1 MDLTKQI
8 RLARTLITTGEKH
21 ENYNRVTKFADEY
34 EAHITGEGIGKY
46 LKRYTIRESEDM
58 FKQRLAL
65 TNSINPAV
73 TNSLMKPFYK
83 ISRNNSVVKKY
94 DFKDKAVND
103 RIGVMLNDFNG
114 DKVDNTNGLDMWL
127 NTRFVELSGADP
139 NAFVVLEWDAVNPTE
154 TIKPRPFEVSSKEAC
169 NFEYKGQELQWLHV
183 CADIKFNKIE
193 AGKTK
198 AVSGKKWTYYGQGYT
213 LCWEQIDEEFLKQS
227 GYELRA
233 EQLIEKI
240 AGTTYLF
247 TPYVT
252 NLDFVPAFR
261 VGYVR
266 DIKTKGSTFLNPFN
280 PAMPYLRKALKVTS
294 ELDITMTAHA
304 FPQKMQYVQKC
315 EGVSVQEPCDNGKC
329 PTRNNEPCTACGG
342 TGFRTVTTAQE
353 AIYLPMP
360 ESKDEFLPLN
370 DMLVYKSPP
379 IDLVKF
385 QDEYIKSLKQETHLA
400 VYNSNMFLS
409 SDAQFAKTATEIDSN
424 MEGIYDA
431 IEPYSEKFSKVWK
444 FIVYTC
450 AGLAGQDLTSD
461 DYELIHAFPA
471 DPKLKTLSLLL
482 NDLKTVNDSGAPS
495 FTRDVINNDIAEII
509 YNGDEE
515 GLKQYKVKHKFYP
528 FNGKSSE
535 EIALIMGSTTVAER
549 TKVLYSNFEAIF
561 SDLERENK
569 GFYDFKEDKQFEL
582 LEAKINQYKEEITSS
597 DPIAINFNAD
607 TGGGAGTGA
616 NAGQEGNAG
625 EQKPAGTGAT
635 AEGTPPAEQGG
646 NPAEQGAAG
655 AGANQ

>member
-1 MDLTKQI
+1 MDLINQI
-8 RLARTLITTGEKH
+8 LLARILITTGEKH
-21 ENYNRVTKFADEY
+21 ENYDRVVNLAKEY
-34 EAHITGEGIGKY
+34 QAHITGEGIGAY
-46 LKRYTIRESEDM
+46 LYRYTIRESEAM
-58 FKQRLAL
+58 FKQRLQL

-83 ISRNNSVVKKY
+83 VSRNNAVVKKY
-94 DFKDKAVND
+94 DFKDKALNE
-103 RIGVMLNDFNG
+103 RIATMLNDFNG

-127 NTRFVELSGADP
+127 NTRFVELTGADP
-139 NAFVVLEWDAVNPTE
+139 NAFVVLEWDAADPTD
-154 TIKPRPFEVSSKEAC
+154 TIKPRPFEVSSAEAF

-183 CADIKFNKIE
+183 CATIKYNKR
-193 AGKTK
+193 ANNKTK
-198 AVSGKKWTYYGQGYT
+198 AETGKKWTYYGQGYT
-213 LCWEQIDEEFLKQS
+213 ICYEQVDEAFLKFINFVPTNGQ
-227 GYELRA
+227 A
-233 EQLIEKI
+233 IEKI
-240 AGTTYLF
+240 GGVTYLL
-247 TPYVT
+247 TPYET
-252 NLDFVPAFR
+252 KLDYVPAFR

-266 DIKTKGSTFLNPFN
+266 DVTTKGKTYVNPFN

-315 EGVSVQEPCDNGKC
+315 EGASAQEPCDNGKC
-329 PTRNNEPCTACGG
+329 PTKGNSTCTACNG

-360 ESKDEFLPLN
+360 ESKEEFLPLN

-385 QDEYIKSLKQETHLA
+385 QDEYVKSLKQETHLA

-444 FIVYTC
+444 LIVYTC
-450 AGLAGQDLTSD
+450 AGLSGQNLQSD
-461 DYELIHAFPA
+461 DYELVHAFPA

-482 NDLKTVNDSGAPS
+482 NDLKTVNDSNAPS

-509 YNGDEE
+509 YNGDDE
-515 GLKQYKVKHKFYP
+515 GLKQYKVKHIFFP

-535 EIALIMGSTTVAER
+535 EVAMLLSTEFVSDS
-549 TKVLYSNFEAIF
+549 TKILYSNFEAIF
-561 SDLERENK
+561 TELEREVQD
-569 GFYDFKEDKQFEL
+569 FYDKKTPDQWKLVEEKV
-582 LEAKINQYKEEITSS
+582 AKYKDEILTSQPMNI
-597 DPIAINFNAD
+597 DF
-607 TGGGAGTGA
+607 TQGGA
-616 NAGQEGNAG
+616 
-625 EQKPAGTGAT
+625 
-635 AEGTPPAEQGG
+635 
-646 NPAEQGAAG
+646 GAAG
-655 AGANQ
+655 AGEQKQGANNTDTGAEGQEGGAPPAAEQPAGNEGEPAPQK

>member
-1 MDLTKQI
+1 MDLTNQI
-8 RLARTLITTGEKH
+8 QLARILITTGEKH
-21 ENYNRVTKFADEY
+21 ENYDRVVKLAQEY
-34 EAHITGEGIGKY
+34 EAHITGEGIGTY
-46 LKRYTIRESEDM
+46 LHRYTIRESEEM
-58 FKQRLAL
+58 FKQRLQL

-83 ISRNNSVVKKY
+83 VSRNNAVVKKY
-94 DFKDKAVND
+94 DFQDKGLNERVS
-103 RIGVMLNDFNG
+103 IMLNDFNG

-127 NTRFVELSGADP
+127 NTRFVELTGADP

-154 TIKPRPFEVSSKEAC
+154 TIKPRPFEVSSAEAF
-169 NFEYKGQELQWLHV
+169 NFEYRGQELQWLHV
-183 CADIKFNKIE
+183 CAAIKYNKRVG
-193 AGKTK
+193 GKTK
-198 AVSGKKWTYYGQGYT
+198 AETGKKWTYYGQGYT
-213 LCWEQIDEEFLKQS
+213 ISFEQVDENFLKFIEFVPAPSQS
-227 GYELRA
+227 
-233 EQLIEKI
+233 IEKI
-240 AGTTYLF
+240 GGATYLL
-247 TPYVT
+247 TPYET
-252 NLDFVPAFR
+252 KLDYVPAFR

-266 DIKTKGSTFLNPFN
+266 DVTTKGKTFVNPFH

-315 EGVSVQEPCDNGKC
+315 EGASPQEPCENGKC
-329 PTRNNEPCTACGG
+329 PTRNNAPCTACNG

-360 ESKDEFLPLN
+360 ETKEEFLPLN

-385 QDEYIKSLKQETHLA
+385 QDEYVKSLKQETHLA

-444 FIVYTC
+444 LIVYTC
-450 AGLAGQDLTSD
+450 AGLGGLNLQSD
-461 DYELIHAFPA
+461 KYELVHAFPA

-482 NDLKTVNDSGAPS
+482 ADLKTVNESDAPS

-509 YNGDEE
+509 YNGDDE
-515 GLKQYKVKHKFYP
+515 GLKQYKVKHIFFP

-535 EIALIMGSTTVAER
+535 EISMLLSTEYVSDS
-549 TKVLYSNFEAIF
+549 TKILYSNFEAIF
-561 SDLERENK
+561 TELARENPT
-569 GFYDFKEDKQFEL
+569 FYDMQTAKQWEL
-582 LEAKINQYKEEITSS
+582 VEAKVEEYKEEILSS
-597 DPIAINFNAD
+597 QPLTIDF
-607 TGGGAGTGA
+607 T
-616 NAGQEGNAG
+616 
-625 EQKPAGTGAT
+625 
-635 AEGTPPAEQGG
+635 
-646 NPAEQGAAG
+646 QGAAG
-655 AGANQ
+655 AAAGGETTDGENNPATGADATQGEGAPQEPPTGNEGEPAPMPQK